1 MRKFLGIIGCLAIA
15 AMSIAV
21 PITCA
26 AYQLPTGQAPTWH
39 VTSKNSQV
47 TPVVGESWLSHL
59 NRPFGDTSMGK
70 TWHLGPP
77 PSAGEEDLARGQA
90 GLLIGCTTQTATL
103 HGSDLYRL
111 NCRGCHG
118 EAGLGA
124 PPEINS
130 VIDPVRATSVPL
142 VLERMKKRGADMSR
156 AQATQLA
163 QQAQVAL
170 LQRLHNGGK
179 DMPPFPQLNETEI
192 HSIVG
197 YLRQLAGIPGAEKE
211 QVTVSEPPVRVGE
224 LIVKSTCHICHSATG
239 PNPNPEQL
247 LNGAIPPLQTLTT
260 RKNQSGLV
268 EKVTQGAPILMGDPP
283 ILARG
288 RMPVFHYLTPDE
300 AADVYLY
307 LSLYPPS
314 ELTTLDSVATI
325 SQPNQ
330 TATFI
335 DHSDPAFR
343 AQPGSNSGRHEAP
356 LASSQAETQ
365 QLVLFL
371 GVGLLAAALAA
382 GGLGFTLWE
391 FRRLSSRN
399 RVRALAACDLRM
411 NPDVVRPPI
420 VVSQFP
426 CRTFSG
432 GSNGRR
438 PEQLLTDEVEDL
450 TRKSARG
457 GRQCQAARLE

>member
-1 MRKFLGIIGCLAIA
+1 MTYSRVKVPMRKILKMAGCLAITT
-15 AMSIAV
+15 MSITA
-21 PITCA
+21 PNICS
-26 AYQLPTGQAPTWH
+26 AYQLAADQAPALRATE
-39 VTSKNSQV
+39 KNPPV

-77 PSAGEEDLARGQA
+77 PSAGKEDLAGGQA

-103 HGSDLYRL
+103 RGSDLYRL

-142 VLERMKKRGADMSR
+142 LLERMKQRGADMSR

-179 DMPPFPQLNETEI
+179 DMPSFPQLNETEI
-192 HSIVG
+192 RSIMA
-197 YLRQLAGIPGAEKE
+197 YLRQLAGIPGAENE

-224 LIVKSTCHICHSATG
+224 LIVKSTCHICHSAAG
-239 PNPNPEQL
+239 PNPNPEEL
-247 LNGAIPPLQTLTT
+247 LNGAIPPLHTLTK
-260 RKNQSGLV
+260 RKNQSVLV
-268 EKVTQGAPILMGDPP
+268 EKVTQGAPILMGEPAT
-283 ILARG
+283 LARG
-288 RMPVFHYLTPDE
+288 RMPVFYYLTPDE

-314 ELTTLDSVATI
+314 EWAIFGSVATA

-330 TATFI
+330 TASLV
-335 DHSDPAFR
+335 DHT
-343 AQPGSNSGRHEAP
+343 NSGFAT
-356 LASSQAETQ
+356 QAE
-365 QLVLFL
+365 L
-371 GVGLLAAALAA
+371 
-382 GGLGFTLWE
+382 
-391 FRRLSSRN
+391 
-399 RVRALAACDLRM
+399 
-411 NPDVVRPPI
+411 NP
-420 VVSQFP
+420 S
-426 CRTFSG
+426 
-432 GSNGRR
+432 
-438 PEQLLTDEVEDL
+438 
-450 TRKSARG
+450 
-457 GRQCQAARLE
+457 